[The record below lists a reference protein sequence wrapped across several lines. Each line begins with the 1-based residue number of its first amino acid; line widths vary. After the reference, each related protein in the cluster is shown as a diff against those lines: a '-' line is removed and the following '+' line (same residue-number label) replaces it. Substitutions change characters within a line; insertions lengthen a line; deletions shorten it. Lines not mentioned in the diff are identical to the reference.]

1 MSNPNQIVAL
11 AAAASEFEPR
21 PADAAALL
29 IDAAA
34 MLFVEA
40 NIPQDELMS
49 RLAASIDAFSEACEM
64 FANDGNVVVFKM
76 GERGD
81 D

>member
-34 MLFVEA
+34 MLCVEA
-40 NIPQDELMS
+40 HMPQHELSS
-49 RLAASIDAFSEACEM
+49 RLAASMDAISQASEM
-64 FANDGNVVVFKM
+64 FANDGNVVVLKL